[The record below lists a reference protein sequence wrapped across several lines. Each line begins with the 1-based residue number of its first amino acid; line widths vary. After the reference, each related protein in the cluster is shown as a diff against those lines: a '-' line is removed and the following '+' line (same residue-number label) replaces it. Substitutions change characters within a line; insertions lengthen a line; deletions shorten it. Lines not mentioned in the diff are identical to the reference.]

1 MPSRTPT
8 LSISEKL
15 KRKKLKEKQRK
26 KKKRKEMQHRKE
38 KKERRKKE
46 CALLDEL
53 DFDANLPLIED
64 YSWDRIV
71 IQKVRE
77 EDDLLNDFDKLSL
90 QTTDN
95 IGEFEFEPEPEVEPE
110 VEFETFFTFIS
121 EPTKAMKLVDSMDVF
136 DLFQL
141 EPLATKYKK
150 GDTLIIV
157 EDFTKGK
164 YKPGGICIVRKAKEN
179 ETYDV
184 KMIVAGNIRR
194 NVTVDLLTLPVT
206 EHSKRNSIPTNFLGN
221 LVSTQNKEYWKLCL
235 RDEKKRGRK
244 RKKKF
249 VQQQQLLAQ
258 WGNTWLPV
266 TIVDVLPNNNYN
278 VHWTNSDEI
287 TSVRE
292 YELKPR
298 G

>member
-15 KRKKLKEKQRK
+15 KRKKLKQKQRK
-26 KKKRKEMQHRKE
+26 ETKQRKAKQERKE
-38 KKERRKKE
+38 KRKKK
-46 CALLDEL
+46 CALLDEIDL
-53 DFDANLPLIED
+53 DANLPLIED

-71 IQKVRE
+71 IKKVRE
-77 EDDLLNDFDKLSL
+77 EDDVLNDFDKLSL
-90 QTTDN
+90 KTND

-110 VEFETFFTFIS
+110 FEFETFFTFIS
-121 EPTKAMKLVDSMDVF
+121 KPTEAMEAHDLLYDF

-150 GDTLIIV
+150 GDKLFIV

-184 KMIVAGNIRR
+184 KMIIAGNIRR

-221 LVSTQNKEYWKLCL
+221 LVSTQNKEYWKLYL
-235 RDEKKRGRK
+235 REEKTRGRK
-244 RKKKF
+244 QKSKF
-249 VQQQQLLAQ
+249 VQQQKLLAQ
-258 WGNTWLPV
+258 WGNTWLSV
-266 TIVDVLPNNNYN
+266 TIVDVLADNSYN
-278 VHWTNSDEI
+278 VHWTNFNEI
-287 TSVRE
+287 TWVRE
-292 YELKPR
+292 DELKPR

>member
-1 MPSRTPT
+1 MPSRAPA

-15 KRKKLKEKQRK
+15 KKKKLKERKEKRK
-26 KKKRKEMQHRKE
+26 KKI
-38 KKERRKKE
+38 
-46 CALLDEL
+46 AALDEL

-221 LVSTQNKEYWKLCL
+221 LVSTQNKEYL
-235 RDEKKRGRK
+235 
-244 RKKKF
+244 
-249 VQQQQLLAQ
+249 Q
-258 WGNTWLPV
+258 
-266 TIVDVLPNNNYN
+266 Y
-278 VHWTNSDEI
+278 
-287 TSVRE
+287 
-292 YELKPR
+292 Y
-298 G
+298 